1 MAIPIVQGN
10 LTEAYDK
17 ARYILYPE
25 VYTPYAA
32 LHNATHKQLLAVYC
46 KHIPYFDMMLT
57 FFKDMSPLCL
67 KLFICLFL
75 AWKPVRIGA
84 L

>member
-1 MAIPIVQGN
+1 MEELLWKIAIPIGRKGN
-10 LTEAYDK
+10 LPEAYDK

-46 KHIPYFDMMLT
+46 KLCCNWHSSVDHGNAPYGP
-57 FFKDMSPLCL
+57 SQCE
-67 KLFICLFL
+67 
-75 AWKPVRIGA
+75 
-84 L
+84 

>member
-1 MAIPIVQGN
+1 MEELLWKMAIPIVQGN

-46 KHIPYFDMMLT
+46 KLCCNWHSSVDHGNAPYGP
-57 FFKDMSPLCL
+57 SQCE
-67 KLFICLFL
+67 
-75 AWKPVRIGA
+75 
-84 L
+84 